1 MPHLPATNPF
11 RLNLAVRRALFAG
24 LLAASPLLLATAAQ
38 AQPATSQ
45 QARIYA
51 IPAGPLDQ
59 ISTASPAKRASCSRP
74 MLSSP
79 PASAARD

>member
-45 QARIYA
+45 
-51 IPAGPLDQ
+51 
-59 ISTASPAKRASCSRP
+59 
-74 MLSSP
+74 
-79 PASAARD
+79 